1 MKRDDMDNR
10 TGLPEG
16 YRISH
21 GGRNYTIRRYVSAG
35 GNSIVYQAWY
45 QDSLMPEKTH
55 QVLVKELYPYDPMG
69 RITRREDMCLEIRN
83 GAEKLYSDHKKSYL
97 LGNRVHL
104 TLAQEGRGGIAENLD
119 SFEENGTVYTVLTA
133 RKGKVLAEMLEEK
146 QYFPTLEDTVACIRG
161 LLNILELFHE
171 HRLLHLDVSPDN
183 IFMLEP
189 REKGAFPTELLLLDF
204 NSVYSM
210 DDRTTYL
217 GDYYPGKPGYMAPEA
232 VLSRTEELGA
242 WTDLYSAAAVWY
254 TLLCDGMVP
263 EDMEITGEEELV
275 SPYSRLLLHE
285 KEVAAEQVNRILRRG
300 LRTMPTDRYS
310 STAEMLEDIQELSDI
325 LTGAVR
331 IPVSRIAVPGA
342 ENGIGE
348 GSGNGGSAG
357 TRKDGMKNAGMKKAG
372 RLWCARPLRAGAW
385 TAGVLLLVSAAFL
398 GGRMSLT
405 ADNTGGENTG
415 AESIEPVTT
424 ENTVLDLYQFPLE
437 TDDSVVL
444 TQQDVRYPLV
454 DNRMDVQV
462 QTSTA
467 VRIMLKDYSHIR
479 DTTEVIDTYSLFTFY
494 TGEGDKRGWQNAD
507 LTYDFFYTEDNTL
520 HMELPFQDP
529 NHFNLDYV
537 GVIFQNFNYDESEL
551 ILDITRC
558 TLIDGEGNEYEMT
571 ELLGS
576 HLLFFDEERWQQN
589 MITTENREYVE
600 TFDDIRGGRLIVDA
614 QVCYL
619 EPVLEVAWTSDKPE
633 IATVDERGRVKGLS
647 QGTATLTATVRD
659 KNTGEERS
667 TQMIVNVISKL

>member
-1 MKRDDMDNR
+1 
-10 TGLPEG
+10 
-16 YRISH
+16 
-21 GGRNYTIRRYVSAG
+21 
-35 GNSIVYQAWY
+35 
-45 QDSLMPEKTH
+45 
-55 QVLVKELYPYDPMG
+55 
-69 RITRREDMCLEIRN
+69 
-83 GAEKLYSDHKKSYL
+83 
-97 LGNRVHL
+97 
-104 TLAQEGRGGIAENLD
+104 
-119 SFEENGTVYTVLTA
+119 
-133 RKGKVLAEMLEEK
+133 
-146 QYFPTLEDTVACIRG
+146 
-161 LLNILELFHE
+161 
-171 HRLLHLDVSPDN
+171 
-183 IFMLEP
+183 
-189 REKGAFPTELLLLDF
+189 
-204 NSVYSM
+204 
-210 DDRTTYL
+210 
-217 GDYYPGKPGYMAPEA
+217 
-232 VLSRTEELGA
+232 
-242 WTDLYSAAAVWY
+242 
-254 TLLCDGMVP
+254 
-263 EDMEITGEEELV
+263 MEISSEEELV

-300 LRTMPTDRYS
+300 LRIMPSDRYS
-310 STAEMLEDIQELSDI
+310 STAEMRRGIQELSDI

-331 IPVSRIAVPGA
+331 IPVSRIPTSEMVGKTGDTEDTGNNGSTGA
-342 ENGIGE
+342 
-348 GSGNGGSAG
+348 
-357 TRKDGMKNAGMKKAG
+357 RKAG
-372 RLWCARPLRAGAW
+372 KIWNKRSWRAGVW
-385 TAGVLLLVSAAFL
+385 TAGALLLVCAAFL
-398 GGRMSLT
+398 GGRMSLRT
-405 ADNTGGENTG
+405 ENIG
-415 AESIEPVTT
+415 PVTT
-424 ENTVLDLYQFPLE
+424 ENTKLDLYQFPLE

-467 VRIMLKDYSHIR
+467 VRIMLKDYSHDR
-479 DTTEVIDTYSLFTFY
+479 DTSEVIDTYSLFTFY

-558 TLIDGEGNEYEMT
+558 TLIDGEGNAYEMT

-589 MITTENREYVE
+589 MITTENKEYVE

-619 EPVLEVAWTSDKPE
+619 DPVLEVIWTSDKPE
-633 IATVDERGRVKGLS
+633 IATVDERGRVEGLR

>member
-1 MKRDDMDNR
+1 MKKDDMDNR
-10 TGLPEG
+10 IRLPEG

-21 GGRNYTIRRYVSAG
+21 GGRSYTISRYVSAG

-55 QVLVKELYPYDPMG
+55 QVLIKELYPYDPAG
-69 RITRREDMCLEIRN
+69 RITRRENMCLEIGP
-83 GAEKLYSDHKKSYL
+83 GAEKLYGDHKKSYL

-104 TLAQEGRGGIAENLD
+104 TLAPEGKGGIAENLD

-133 RKGKVLAEMLEEK
+133 RKGQVLAEMLKEK
-146 QYFPTLEDTVACIRG
+146 RYFPSLEDTVKCIRG

-183 IFMLEP
+183 IFILDP

-210 DDRTTYL
+210 DDQTTYL

-232 VLSRTEELGA
+232 VLSRTGEMGP
-242 WTDLYSAAAVWY
+242 WTDLYSVAAVWY
-254 TLLCDGMVP
+254 TLLCDGKAP
-263 EDMEITGEEELV
+263 EDMEISNEKELV

-285 KEVAAEQVNRILRRG
+285 KEVAAEQVNRILTRG
-300 LRTMPTDRYS
+300 LCIMPSDRYPS
-310 STAEMLEDIQELSDI
+310 IRDMREDIQELSDI

-331 IPVSRIAVPGA
+331 IPVFRTPAAGNRKRPAAGIWAAGAVLLACAAFFGGRLSLTT
-342 ENGIGE
+342 EKD
-348 GSGNGGSAG
+348 GSA
-357 TRKDGMKNAGMKKAG
+357 
-372 RLWCARPLRAGAW
+372 
-385 TAGVLLLVSAAFL
+385 
-398 GGRMSLT
+398 MSEET
-405 ADNTGGENTG
+405 DAVTEENTK
-415 AESIEPVTT
+415 
-424 ENTVLDLYQFPLE
+424 LDLYQFPLE

-467 VRIMLKDYSHIR
+467 VRIMLRDYEHSR
-479 DTTEVIDTYSLFTFY
+479 DTSEVIDTYSLFTFY

-558 TLIDGEGNEYEMT
+558 TLVDGAGNSYEMT

-589 MITTENREYVE
+589 MITTENRKYVE

-614 QVCYL
+614 RACYL
-619 EPVLEVAWTSDKPE
+619 DPVLEVTWTSDNPD
-633 IATVDERGRVKGLS
+633 IATVDERGRVQGLR

-667 TQMIVNVISKL
+667 TQMLVNVISKL

>member
-1 MKRDDMDNR
+1 MKKDDMDNR
-10 TGLPEG
+10 IRLPEG

-21 GGRNYTIRRYVSAG
+21 GGRSYTISRYVSAG

-55 QVLVKELYPYDPMG
+55 QVLIKELYPYDPAG
-69 RITRREDMCLEIRN
+69 RITRRENMCLEIGP
-83 GAEKLYSDHKKSYL
+83 GAEKLYGEHKKSYL

-104 TLAQEGRGGIAENLD
+104 TLAPEGKGGIAENLD

-133 RKGKVLAEMLEEK
+133 RKGQVLAEMLKEK
-146 QYFPTLEDTVACIRG
+146 RYFPSLEDTVKCIRG

-183 IFMLEP
+183 IFILDP

-210 DDRTTYL
+210 DDQTTYL

-232 VLSRTEELGA
+232 VLSRTGEMGP
-242 WTDLYSAAAVWY
+242 WTDLYSVAAVWY
-254 TLLCDGMVP
+254 TLLCDGKAP
-263 EDMEITGEEELV
+263 EDMEISNEKELV

-285 KEVAAEQVNRILRRG
+285 KEVAAEQVNRILTRG
-300 LRTMPTDRYS
+300 LCIMPSDRYPS
-310 STAEMLEDIQELSDI
+310 IRDMREDIQELSDI

-331 IPVSRIAVPGA
+331 IPVFRTPAAGNRKRPAAGIWAAGAVLLACAAFFGGRLSLTT
-342 ENGIGE
+342 EKD
-348 GSGNGGSAG
+348 GSA
-357 TRKDGMKNAGMKKAG
+357 
-372 RLWCARPLRAGAW
+372 
-385 TAGVLLLVSAAFL
+385 
-398 GGRMSLT
+398 MSEET
-405 ADNTGGENTG
+405 DAVTEENTK
-415 AESIEPVTT
+415 
-424 ENTVLDLYQFPLE
+424 LDLYQFPLE

-467 VRIMLKDYSHIR
+467 VRIMLRDYEHSR
-479 DTTEVIDTYSLFTFY
+479 DTSEVIDTYSLFTFY

-558 TLIDGEGNEYEMT
+558 TLVDGEGNSYEMT

-589 MITTENREYVE
+589 MITTENRKYVE

-614 QVCYL
+614 RACYL
-619 EPVLEVAWTSDKPE
+619 DPVLEVTWTSDNPD
-633 IATVDERGRVKGLS
+633 IATVDERGRVQGLR

-667 TQMIVNVISKL
+667 TQMLVNVISKL

>member
-1 MKRDDMDNR
+1 MKKDDMDNR
-10 TGLPEG
+10 IRLPEG

-21 GGRNYTIRRYVSAG
+21 GGRSYTISRYVSAG

-55 QVLVKELYPYDPMG
+55 QVLIKELYPYDPAG
-69 RITRREDMCLEIRN
+69 RITRRENMCLEIGP
-83 GAEKLYSDHKKSYL
+83 GAEKLYGDHKKSYL

-104 TLAQEGRGGIAENLD
+104 TLAPEGKGGIAENLD

-133 RKGKVLAEMLEEK
+133 RKGQVLAEMLKEK
-146 QYFPTLEDTVACIRG
+146 RYFPSLEDTVKCIRG

-183 IFMLEP
+183 IFILDP

-210 DDRTTYL
+210 DDQTTYL

-232 VLSRTEELGA
+232 VLSRTGEMGP
-242 WTDLYSAAAVWY
+242 WTDLYSVAAVWY
-254 TLLCDGMVP
+254 TLLCDGKAP
-263 EDMEITGEEELV
+263 EDMEISNEKELV

-285 KEVAAEQVNRILRRG
+285 KEVAAEQVNRILTPG
-300 LRTMPTDRYS
+300 LCIMPSHRYPS
-310 STAEMLEDIQELSDI
+310 IRDMREGIQELSDI

-331 IPVSRIAVPGA
+331 IPVFRTPAAGNRKRPAAGIWAAGAVLLACAAFFGGRLSLTT
-342 ENGIGE
+342 EKD
-348 GSGNGGSAG
+348 GSA
-357 TRKDGMKNAGMKKAG
+357 
-372 RLWCARPLRAGAW
+372 
-385 TAGVLLLVSAAFL
+385 
-398 GGRMSLT
+398 MSEET
-405 ADNTGGENTG
+405 DAVTEENTK
-415 AESIEPVTT
+415 
-424 ENTVLDLYQFPLE
+424 LDLYQFPLE

-467 VRIMLKDYSHIR
+467 VRIMLRDYEHSR
-479 DTTEVIDTYSLFTFY
+479 DTSEVIDTYSLFTFY

-558 TLIDGEGNEYEMT
+558 TLVDGEGNSYEMT

-589 MITTENREYVE
+589 MITTENRKYVE

-614 QVCYL
+614 RACYL
-619 EPVLEVAWTSDKPE
+619 DPVLEVTWTSDNPD
-633 IATVDERGRVKGLS
+633 IATVDERGRVQGLR

-667 TQMIVNVISKL
+667 TQMLVNVISKLQK

>member
-1 MKRDDMDNR
+1 MKKDDMDNR
-10 TGLPEG
+10 IRLPEG

-21 GGRNYTIRRYVSAG
+21 GGRSYTISRYVSVG

-55 QVLVKELYPYDPMG
+55 QVLIKELYPYDPAG
-69 RITRREDMCLEIRN
+69 RITRRENMCLEIGP
-83 GAEKLYSDHKKSYL
+83 GAEKLYGDHKKSYL

-104 TLAQEGRGGIAENLD
+104 TLAPEGKGGIAENLD

-133 RKGKVLAEMLEEK
+133 RKGQVLAEMLKEK
-146 QYFPTLEDTVACIRG
+146 RYFPSLEDTVKCIRG

-183 IFMLEP
+183 IFILDP

-210 DDRTTYL
+210 DDQTTYL

-232 VLSRTEELGA
+232 VLSRTGEMGP
-242 WTDLYSAAAVWY
+242 WTDLYSVAAVWY
-254 TLLCDGMVP
+254 TLLCDGKAP
-263 EDMEITGEEELV
+263 EDMEISNEKELV

-285 KEVAAEQVNRILRRG
+285 KEVAAEQVNRILTRG
-300 LRTMPTDRYS
+300 LCIMPSDRYPS
-310 STAEMLEDIQELSDI
+310 IRDMREDIQELSDI

-331 IPVSRIAVPGA
+331 IPVFRTPAAGNRKRPA
-342 ENGIGE
+342 AGIW
-348 GSGNGGSAG
+348 A
-357 TRKDGMKNAGMKKAG
+357 
-372 RLWCARPLRAGAW
+372 AGA
-385 TAGVLLLVSAAFL
+385 VLLACAAFF

-405 ADNTGGENTG
+405 AEKGGSAASGETDV
-415 AESIEPVTT
+415 VTT
-424 ENTVLDLYQFPLE
+424 ENTKLDLYQFPLE

-467 VRIMLKDYSHIR
+467 VRIMLRDYEHSR
-479 DTTEVIDTYSLFTFY
+479 DTSEVIDTYSLFTFY

-558 TLIDGEGNEYEMT
+558 TLVDGEGNSYEMT

-589 MITTENREYVE
+589 MITTENRKYVE

-614 QVCYL
+614 RACYL
-619 EPVLEVAWTSDKPE
+619 DPVLEVTWTSDNPD
-633 IATVDERGRVKGLS
+633 IATVDERGRVQGLR

-667 TQMIVNVISKL
+667 TQMLVNVISKL

>member
-1 MKRDDMDNR
+1 MKKDDMDNR
-10 TGLPEG
+10 IGLPKG

-21 GGRNYTIRRYVSAG
+21 GGRNYIISRYISAG
-35 GNSIVYQAWY
+35 GNSIVYEAWY

-55 QVLVKELYPYDPMG
+55 QVLIKELYPYDPMG
-69 RITRREDMCLEIRN
+69 RITRQKNMCLEIGD

-133 RKGKVLAEMLEEK
+133 RKGEVLAEMLEEK
-146 QYFPTLEDTVACIRG
+146 RYFPSLEDTVACVRG

-171 HRLLHLDVSPDN
+171 NRLLHLDVSPDN
-183 IFMLEP
+183 IFMLES

-210 DDRTTYL
+210 DDRTAYL

-232 VLSRTEELGA
+232 ALSRTEEMGP
-242 WTDLYSAAAVWY
+242 WTDLYSVTAVWY
-254 TLLCDGMVP
+254 TLLCDGKAP
-263 EDMEITGEEELV
+263 QDMEISSEEELV

-300 LRTMPTDRYS
+300 LRIMPSDRYS
-310 STAEMLEDIQELSDI
+310 STAEMRRGIQELSDI

-331 IPVSRIAVPGA
+331 IPVSRIPTSEMVGKTGDTEDTGNNGSTGA
-342 ENGIGE
+342 
-348 GSGNGGSAG
+348 
-357 TRKDGMKNAGMKKAG
+357 RKAG
-372 RLWCARPLRAGAW
+372 KIWNKRSWRAGVW
-385 TAGVLLLVSAAFL
+385 TAGALLLVCAAFL
-398 GGRMSLT
+398 GGRMSLRT
-405 ADNTGGENTG
+405 ENIG
-415 AESIEPVTT
+415 PVTT
-424 ENTVLDLYQFPLE
+424 ENTKLDLYQFPLE

-467 VRIMLKDYSHIR
+467 VRIMLKDYSHDR
-479 DTTEVIDTYSLFTFY
+479 DTSEVIDTYSLFTFY

-520 HMELPFQDP
+520 HM
-529 NHFNLDYV
+529 
-537 GVIFQNFNYDESEL
+537 
-551 ILDITRC
+551 
-558 TLIDGEGNEYEMT
+558 
-571 ELLGS
+571 
-576 HLLFFDEERWQQN
+576 
-589 MITTENREYVE
+589 
-600 TFDDIRGGRLIVDA
+600 
-614 QVCYL
+614 
-619 EPVLEVAWTSDKPE
+619 
-633 IATVDERGRVKGLS
+633 
-647 QGTATLTATVRD
+647 
-659 KNTGEERS
+659 
-667 TQMIVNVISKL
+667 

>member
-1 MKRDDMDNR
+1 MKKDDMDNR
-10 TGLPEG
+10 IRLPEG

-21 GGRNYTIRRYVSAG
+21 GGRSYTISRYVSAG

-55 QVLVKELYPYDPMG
+55 QVLIKELYPYDPAG
-69 RITRREDMCLEIRN
+69 RITRRENMCLEIGP
-83 GAEKLYSDHKKSYL
+83 GAEKLYGDHKKSYL

-104 TLAQEGRGGIAENLD
+104 TLAPEGKGGIAENLD

-133 RKGKVLAEMLEEK
+133 RKGQVLAEMLKEK
-146 QYFPTLEDTVACIRG
+146 RYFPSLEDTVKCIRG

-183 IFMLEP
+183 IFILDP

-210 DDRTTYL
+210 DDQTTYL

-232 VLSRTEELGA
+232 VLSRTGEMGP
-242 WTDLYSAAAVWY
+242 WTDLYSVAAVWY
-254 TLLCDGMVP
+254 TLLCDGKAP
-263 EDMEITGEEELV
+263 EDMEISNEKELV

-285 KEVAAEQVNRILRRG
+285 KEVAAEQVNRILTRG
-300 LRTMPTDRYS
+300 LCIMPSDRYPS
-310 STAEMLEDIQELSDI
+310 IRDMREDIQELSDI

-331 IPVSRIAVPGA
+331 IPVFRTPAAGNRKRPA
-342 ENGIGE
+342 AGIW
-348 GSGNGGSAG
+348 A
-357 TRKDGMKNAGMKKAG
+357 
-372 RLWCARPLRAGAW
+372 AGA
-385 TAGVLLLVSAAFL
+385 VLLACAAFF

-405 ADNTGGENTG
+405 AEKGGSAASGETDV
-415 AESIEPVTT
+415 VTT
-424 ENTVLDLYQFPLE
+424 ENTKLDLYQFPLE

-467 VRIMLKDYSHIR
+467 VRIMLRDYEHSR
-479 DTTEVIDTYSLFTFY
+479 DTSEVIDTYSLFTFY

-558 TLIDGEGNEYEMT
+558 TLVDGAGNSYEMT

-589 MITTENREYVE
+589 MITTENRKYVE

-614 QVCYL
+614 RACYL
-619 EPVLEVAWTSDKPE
+619 DPVLEVTWTSDNPD
-633 IATVDERGRVKGLS
+633 IATVDERGRVQGLR

-667 TQMIVNVISKL
+667 TQMLVNVISKL

>member
-1 MKRDDMDNR
+1 MKKDDMDNR
-10 TGLPEG
+10 IRLPEG

-21 GGRNYTIRRYVSAG
+21 GGRSYTISRYVSAG

-55 QVLVKELYPYDPMG
+55 QVLIKELYPYDPAG
-69 RITRREDMCLEIRN
+69 RITRRENMCLEIGP
-83 GAEKLYSDHKKSYL
+83 GAEKLYGDHKKSYL

-104 TLAQEGRGGIAENLD
+104 TLAPEGKGGIAENLD

-133 RKGKVLAEMLEEK
+133 RKGQVLAEMLKEK
-146 QYFPTLEDTVACIRG
+146 RYFPSLEDTVKCIRG

-183 IFMLEP
+183 IFILDP

-210 DDRTTYL
+210 DDQTTYL

-232 VLSRTEELGA
+232 VLSRTGEMGP
-242 WTDLYSAAAVWY
+242 WTDLYSVAAVWY
-254 TLLCDGMVP
+254 TLLCDGKAP
-263 EDMEITGEEELV
+263 EDMEISNEKELV

-285 KEVAAEQVNRILRRG
+285 KEVAAEQVNRILTRG
-300 LRTMPTDRYS
+300 LCIMPSDRYPS
-310 STAEMLEDIQELSDI
+310 IRDMRGDIQELSDI

-331 IPVSRIAVPGA
+331 IPVFRTPAAGNRKRPAAGIWAAGAVLLACAAFFGGRLSLTT
-342 ENGIGE
+342 EKD
-348 GSGNGGSAG
+348 GSA
-357 TRKDGMKNAGMKKAG
+357 
-372 RLWCARPLRAGAW
+372 
-385 TAGVLLLVSAAFL
+385 
-398 GGRMSLT
+398 MSEET
-405 ADNTGGENTG
+405 DAVTEENTK
-415 AESIEPVTT
+415 
-424 ENTVLDLYQFPLE
+424 LDLYQFPLE

-467 VRIMLKDYSHIR
+467 VRIMLRDYEHSR
-479 DTTEVIDTYSLFTFY
+479 DTSEVIDTYSLFTFY

-558 TLIDGEGNEYEMT
+558 TLVDGEGNSYEMT

-589 MITTENREYVE
+589 MITTENRKYVE

-614 QVCYL
+614 RACYL
-619 EPVLEVAWTSDKPE
+619 DPVLEVTWTSDNPD
-633 IATVDERGRVKGLS
+633 IATVDERGRVQGLR

-667 TQMIVNVISKL
+667 TQMLVNVISKL

>member
-1 MKRDDMDNR
+1 MKKDDMDNR
-10 TGLPEG
+10 IGLPKG

-21 GGRNYTIRRYVSAG
+21 GGRNYIISRYISAG
-35 GNSIVYQAWY
+35 GKSIVYEARY

-55 QVLVKELYPYDPMG
+55 QVLIKELYPYDLMG
-69 RITRREDMCLEIRN
+69 RITRREDMCLEIQN
-83 GAEKLYSDHKKSYL
+83 GAEKLFSDHKKSYL

-133 RKGKVLAEMLEEK
+133 RKGEVLAEMLEERR
-146 QYFPTLEDTVACIRG
+146 YFPSLEDTVACVRG

-171 HRLLHLDVSPDN
+171 NRLLHLDVSPDN

-189 REKGAFPTELLLLDF
+189 REKGTFPTELLLLDF

-232 VLSRTEELGA
+232 ALSRTEEMGP
-242 WTDLYSAAAVWY
+242 WTDLYSVTAVWY
-254 TLLCDGMVP
+254 TLLCDGKAP
-263 EDMEITGEEELV
+263 GDMEISSEEELV

-300 LRTMPTDRYS
+300 LRIMPSDRYS
-310 STAEMLEDIQELSDI
+310 STAEMRRGIQELSDI

-331 IPVSRIAVPGA
+331 IPVSRIPTSEMVGKTGDTEDTGNNGSTGA
-342 ENGIGE
+342 
-348 GSGNGGSAG
+348 
-357 TRKDGMKNAGMKKAG
+357 RKAG
-372 RLWCARPLRAGAW
+372 KIWNKRSWRAGVW
-385 TAGVLLLVSAAFL
+385 TAGALLLVCAAFL
-398 GGRMSLT
+398 GGRMSLRT
-405 ADNTGGENTG
+405 ENIG
-415 AESIEPVTT
+415 PVTT
-424 ENTVLDLYQFPLE
+424 ENTKLDLYQFPLE

-467 VRIMLKDYSHIR
+467 VRIMLKDYSHDR
-479 DTTEVIDTYSLFTFY
+479 DTSEVIDTYSLFTFY

-558 TLIDGEGNEYEMT
+558 TLIDGEGNAYEMT

-589 MITTENREYVE
+589 MITTENKEYVE

-619 EPVLEVAWTSDKPE
+619 DPVLEVIWTSDKPE
-633 IATVDERGRVKGLS
+633 IATVDERGRVEGLR

>member
-1 MKRDDMDNR
+1 MKKDDMDNR
-10 TGLPEG
+10 IRLPEG

-21 GGRNYTIRRYVSAG
+21 GGRSYTISRYVSAG

-55 QVLVKELYPYDPMG
+55 QVLIKELYPYDPAG
-69 RITRREDMCLEIRN
+69 RITRRENMCLEIGP
-83 GAEKLYSDHKKSYL
+83 GAEKLYGDHKKSYL

-104 TLAQEGRGGIAENLD
+104 TLAPEGKGGIAENLD

-133 RKGKVLAEMLEEK
+133 RKGQVLAEMLKEK
-146 QYFPTLEDTVACIRG
+146 RYFPSLEDTVKCIRG

-183 IFMLEP
+183 IFILDP

-210 DDRTTYL
+210 DDQTTYL

-232 VLSRTEELGA
+232 VLSRTGEMGP
-242 WTDLYSAAAVWY
+242 WTDLYSVAAVWY
-254 TLLCDGMVP
+254 TLLCDGKAP
-263 EDMEITGEEELV
+263 EDMEISNEKELV

-285 KEVAAEQVNRILRRG
+285 KEVAAEQVNRILTRG
-300 LRTMPTDRYS
+300 LCIMPSDRYPS
-310 STAEMLEDIQELSDI
+310 IRDMREDIQELSDI

-331 IPVSRIAVPGA
+331 IPVFRTPAAGNRKRPAAGIWAAGAVLLACAAFFGGRLSLTT
-342 ENGIGE
+342 EKD
-348 GSGNGGSAG
+348 GSA
-357 TRKDGMKNAGMKKAG
+357 
-372 RLWCARPLRAGAW
+372 
-385 TAGVLLLVSAAFL
+385 
-398 GGRMSLT
+398 MSEET
-405 ADNTGGENTG
+405 DAVTEENTK
-415 AESIEPVTT
+415 
-424 ENTVLDLYQFPLE
+424 LDLYQVPLE

-467 VRIMLKDYSHIR
+467 VRIMLRDYEHSR
-479 DTTEVIDTYSLFTFY
+479 DTSEVIDTYSLFTFY

-537 GVIFQNFNYDESEL
+537 GGDLPEL
-551 ILDITRC
+551 
-558 TLIDGEGNEYEMT
+558 
-571 ELLGS
+571 
-576 HLLFFDEERWQQN
+576 
-589 MITTENREYVE
+589 
-600 TFDDIRGGRLIVDA
+600 
-614 QVCYL
+614 
-619 EPVLEVAWTSDKPE
+619 
-633 IATVDERGRVKGLS
+633 
-647 QGTATLTATVRD
+647 
-659 KNTGEERS
+659 
-667 TQMIVNVISKL
+667 

>member
-1 MKRDDMDNR
+1 MKKDDMDNR
-10 TGLPEG
+10 IRLPEG

-21 GGRNYTIRRYVSAG
+21 GGRSYTISRYVSAG

-55 QVLVKELYPYDPMG
+55 QVLIKELYPYDPAG
-69 RITRREDMCLEIRN
+69 RITRRENMCLEIGP
-83 GAEKLYSDHKKSYL
+83 GAEKLYGDHKKSYL

-104 TLAQEGRGGIAENLD
+104 TLAPEGKGGIAENLD

-133 RKGKVLAEMLEEK
+133 RKGQVLAEMLKEK
-146 QYFPTLEDTVACIRG
+146 RYFPSLEDTVKCIRG

-183 IFMLEP
+183 IFILDP

-210 DDRTTYL
+210 DDQTTYL

-232 VLSRTEELGA
+232 VLSRTGEMGP
-242 WTDLYSAAAVWY
+242 WTDLYSVAAVWY
-254 TLLCDGMVP
+254 TLLCDGKAP
-263 EDMEITGEEELV
+263 EDMEISNEKELV

-285 KEVAAEQVNRILRRG
+285 KEVAAEQVNRILTRG
-300 LRTMPTDRYS
+300 LCIMPSDRYPS
-310 STAEMLEDIQELSDI
+310 IRDMREDIQELSDI

-331 IPVSRIAVPGA
+331 IPVFRTPAAGNRKRPAAGIWAAGAVLLACAAFFGGRLSLTT
-342 ENGIGE
+342 EKD
-348 GSGNGGSAG
+348 GSA
-357 TRKDGMKNAGMKKAG
+357 
-372 RLWCARPLRAGAW
+372 
-385 TAGVLLLVSAAFL
+385 
-398 GGRMSLT
+398 MSEET
-405 ADNTGGENTG
+405 DAVTEENTK
-415 AESIEPVTT
+415 
-424 ENTVLDLYQFPLE
+424 LDLYQFPLE

-467 VRIMLKDYSHIR
+467 VRIMLRDYEHSR
-479 DTTEVIDTYSLFTFY
+479 DTSEVIDTYSLFTFY

-551 ILDITRC
+551 IVDITRC
-558 TLIDGEGNEYEMT
+558 TLVDGAGNSYEMT

-589 MITTENREYVE
+589 MITTENRKYVE

-614 QVCYL
+614 RACYL
-619 EPVLEVAWTSDKPE
+619 DPVLEVTWTSDNPD
-633 IATVDERGRVKGLS
+633 IATVDERGRVQGLR

-667 TQMIVNVISKL
+667 TQMLVNVISKL

>member
-1 MKRDDMDNR
+1 MKKDDMDNR
-10 TGLPEG
+10 IRLPEG

-21 GGRNYTIRRYVSAG
+21 GGRSYTISRYVSAG

-55 QVLVKELYPYDPMG
+55 QVLIKELYPYYPAG
-69 RITRREDMCLEIRN
+69 RITRRENMCLEIGP
-83 GAEKLYSDHKKSYL
+83 GAEKLYGDHKKSYL

-104 TLAQEGRGGIAENLD
+104 TLATEGKGGIADNLD

-133 RKGKVLAEMLEEK
+133 RKGQVLAEMLKEK
-146 QYFPTLEDTVACIRG
+146 RYFPSLEDTVKCIRG

-183 IFMLEP
+183 IFILDP

-210 DDRTTYL
+210 DDQTTYL

-232 VLSRTEELGA
+232 VLSRTGEMGP
-242 WTDLYSAAAVWY
+242 WTDLYSVAAVWY
-254 TLLCDGMVP
+254 TMLCDGKTP
-263 EDMEITGEEELV
+263 EDMEISNEKELV

-285 KEVAAEQVNRILRRG
+285 KEVAAEQVSRILNRG
-300 LRTMPTDRYS
+300 LRIMPSDRYPS
-310 STAEMLEDIQELSDI
+310 IRDMRADIQELSDI

-331 IPVSRIAVPGA
+331 IPVFRTPAAGNRKRPDAGIWAAGAVLLACAAFFGGRLSLTA
-342 ENGIGE
+342 EK
-348 GSGNGGSAG
+348 GGSA
-357 TRKDGMKNAGMKKAG
+357 A
-372 RLWCARPLRAGAW
+372 
-385 TAGVLLLVSAAFL
+385 S
-398 GGRMSLT
+398 
-405 ADNTGGENTG
+405 GETDV
-415 AESIEPVTT
+415 VTT
-424 ENTVLDLYQFPLE
+424 ENTKLDLYQFPLE

-467 VRIMLKDYSHIR
+467 VRIMLRDYEHSR
-479 DTTEVIDTYSLFTFY
+479 DTSEVIDTYSLFTFY

-558 TLIDGEGNEYEMT
+558 TLVDGAGNSYEMT

-589 MITTENREYVE
+589 MITTENRKYVE
-600 TFDDIRGGRLIVDA
+600 TFYDIRGGRLIVDA
-614 QVCYL
+614 RACYL
-619 EPVLEVAWTSDKPE
+619 DPVLEVTWTSDNQD
-633 IATVDERGRVKGLS
+633 IATVDERGRVQGLR

-667 TQMIVNVISKL
+667 TQMLVNVISKL

>member
-1 MKRDDMDNR
+1 MLKEKR
-10 TGLPEG
+10 
-16 YRISH
+16 
-21 GGRNYTIRRYVSAG
+21 
-35 GNSIVYQAWY
+35 
-45 QDSLMPEKTH
+45 
-55 QVLVKELYPYDPMG
+55 
-69 RITRREDMCLEIRN
+69 
-83 GAEKLYSDHKKSYL
+83 
-97 LGNRVHL
+97 
-104 TLAQEGRGGIAENLD
+104 
-119 SFEENGTVYTVLTA
+119 
-133 RKGKVLAEMLEEK
+133 
-146 QYFPTLEDTVACIRG
+146 YFPSLEDTVKCIRG

-183 IFMLEP
+183 IFILDP

-210 DDRTTYL
+210 DDQTTYL

-232 VLSRTEELGA
+232 VLSRTGEMGP
-242 WTDLYSAAAVWY
+242 WTDLYSVAAVWY
-254 TLLCDGMVP
+254 TMLCDGKTP
-263 EDMEITGEEELV
+263 EDMEISNEKELV

-285 KEVAAEQVNRILRRG
+285 KEVAAEQVNRILTRG
-300 LRTMPTDRYS
+300 LRIMPSDRYPS
-310 STAEMLEDIQELSDI
+310 IRDMRADIQELSDI

-331 IPVSRIAVPGA
+331 IPVFRIPAAGNRKRPAAGIWAAGAVLLACAAFFGGRLSLTT
-342 ENGIGE
+342 EKD
-348 GSGNGGSAG
+348 GSA
-357 TRKDGMKNAGMKKAG
+357 
-372 RLWCARPLRAGAW
+372 
-385 TAGVLLLVSAAFL
+385 
-398 GGRMSLT
+398 MSEET
-405 ADNTGGENTG
+405 DAVTEENTK
-415 AESIEPVTT
+415 
-424 ENTVLDLYQFPLE
+424 LDLYQFPLE

-467 VRIMLKDYSHIR
+467 VRIMLRDYEHSR
-479 DTTEVIDTYSLFTFY
+479 NTSEVIDTYSLFTFY

-558 TLIDGEGNEYEMT
+558 TLVDGAGNSYEMT

-589 MITTENREYVE
+589 MITTENRKYVE

-614 QVCYL
+614 RACYL
-619 EPVLEVAWTSDKPE
+619 DPVLEVTWTSDNPD
-633 IATVDERGRVKGLS
+633 IATVDERGRVQGLR

-667 TQMIVNVISKL
+667 TQMLVNVISKL

>member
-1 MKRDDMDNR
+1 MKKDDMDNR
-10 TGLPEG
+10 IRLPEG
-16 YRISH
+16 YRISQ
-21 GGRNYTIRRYVSAG
+21 GGRSYTISRYVSAG

-55 QVLVKELYPYDPMG
+55 QVLIKELYPYDPAG
-69 RITRREDMCLEIRN
+69 RITRRENMCLEIGS
-83 GAEKLYSDHKKSYL
+83 GAEKLYGDHKKSYL

-104 TLAQEGRGGIAENLD
+104 TLAPEGKGGIAENLD

-133 RKGKVLAEMLEEK
+133 RKGQVLAEMLKEK
-146 QYFPTLEDTVACIRG
+146 RYFPSLEDTVKCIRG

-183 IFMLEP
+183 IFLLDP

-210 DDRTTYL
+210 DDQTTYL

-232 VLSRTEELGA
+232 VLSRTGEIGP
-242 WTDLYSAAAVWY
+242 WTDLYSVAAVWY
-254 TLLCDGMVP
+254 TMLCDGKAL
-263 EDMEITGEEELV
+263 EDVGISNDKELV

-285 KEVAAEQVNRILRRG
+285 KEVAAEQVNWILSRG
-300 LRTMPTDRYS
+300 LCIMPSDRYHS
-310 STAEMLEDIQELSDI
+310 IRDMREEIQELSDI

-331 IPVSRIAVPGA
+331 IPVFRTPV
-342 ENGIGE
+342 
-348 GSGNGGSAG
+348 SGNRKRSATG
-357 TRKDGMKNAGMKKAG
+357 IWAV
-372 RLWCARPLRAGAW
+372 GAVFLAC
-385 TAGVLLLVSAAFL
+385 TAFL

-405 ADNTGGENTG
+405 AEKGSSAALGETDV
-415 AESIEPVTT
+415 VTT
-424 ENTVLDLYQFPLE
+424 ENTKLDLYQFPLE

-467 VRIMLKDYSHIR
+467 VRIMLRDYEHSR
-479 DTTEVIDTYSLFTFY
+479 DTSEVIDTYSLFTFY

-507 LTYDFFYTEDNTL
+507 LTYDFFYTEDNTI

-558 TLIDGEGNEYEMT
+558 TLVDGAGNSYEMT

-589 MITTENREYVE
+589 MITTENRKYVE

-614 QVCYL
+614 RACYL
-619 EPVLEVAWTSDKPE
+619 DPVLEVTWTSDNPD
-633 IATVDERGRVKGLS
+633 IATVDERGRVQGLR

-667 TQMIVNVISKL
+667 TQMLVNVISKL

>member
-1 MKRDDMDNR
+1 MKKDDMDNR
-10 TGLPEG
+10 IRLPEG

-21 GGRNYTIRRYVSAG
+21 GGRSYTISRYVSAG

-55 QVLVKELYPYDPMG
+55 QVLIKELYPYDPAG
-69 RITRREDMCLEIRN
+69 RITRRENMCLEIGP
-83 GAEKLYSDHKKSYL
+83 GAEKLYGDHKKSYL

-104 TLAQEGRGGIAENLD
+104 TLATEGKGGIADNLD

-133 RKGKVLAEMLEEK
+133 RKGQVLAEMLKEK
-146 QYFPTLEDTVACIRG
+146 RYFPSLEDTVKCIRG

-183 IFMLEP
+183 IFILDP
-189 REKGAFPTELLLLDF
+189 REKGAFPTEMLLLDF

-210 DDRTTYL
+210 DDQTTYL

-232 VLSRTEELGA
+232 VLSRTGEMGP
-242 WTDLYSAAAVWY
+242 WTDLYSVAAVWY
-254 TLLCDGMVP
+254 TMLCDGKTP
-263 EDMEITGEEELV
+263 EDMEISNEKELV

-285 KEVAAEQVNRILRRG
+285 KEVAAEQVNRILNRG
-300 LRTMPTDRYS
+300 LRIMPSDRYPS
-310 STAEMLEDIQELSDI
+310 IRDMRADIQELSDI

-331 IPVSRIAVPGA
+331 IPVFRTPAAGNRKRPAAGIWAAGAVLLACAAFFGGRLSLTA
-342 ENGIGE
+342 EK
-348 GSGNGGSAG
+348 GGSA
-357 TRKDGMKNAGMKKAG
+357 A
-372 RLWCARPLRAGAW
+372 
-385 TAGVLLLVSAAFL
+385 S
-398 GGRMSLT
+398 
-405 ADNTGGENTG
+405 GETDV
-415 AESIEPVTT
+415 VTT
-424 ENTVLDLYQFPLE
+424 ENTKLDLYQFPLE

-467 VRIMLKDYSHIR
+467 VRIMLRDYEHSR
-479 DTTEVIDTYSLFTFY
+479 DTSEVIDTYSLFTFY

-558 TLIDGEGNEYEMT
+558 TLVDGAGNSYEMT

-589 MITTENREYVE
+589 MITTENRKYVE

-614 QVCYL
+614 RACYL
-619 EPVLEVAWTSDKPE
+619 DPVLEVTWTSDNPD
-633 IATVDERGRVKGLS
+633 IATVDERGRVQGLR

-667 TQMIVNVISKL
+667 TQMLVNVISKL

>member
-1 MKRDDMDNR
+1 MKKDDMDNR
-10 TGLPEG
+10 IRLPEG

-21 GGRNYTIRRYVSAG
+21 GGRSYTISRYVSAG

-55 QVLVKELYPYDPMG
+55 QVLIKELYPYDPAG
-69 RITRREDMCLEIRN
+69 RITRRENMCLEIGP
-83 GAEKLYSDHKKSYL
+83 GAEKLYGDHKKSYL

-104 TLAQEGRGGIAENLD
+104 TLAPEGKGGIAENLD

-133 RKGKVLAEMLEEK
+133 RKGQVLAEMLKEK
-146 QYFPTLEDTVACIRG
+146 RYFPSLEDTVKCIRG

-183 IFMLEP
+183 IFILDP

-210 DDRTTYL
+210 DDQTTYL

-232 VLSRTEELGA
+232 VLSRTGEMGP
-242 WTDLYSAAAVWY
+242 WTDLYSVAAVWY
-254 TLLCDGMVP
+254 TLLCDGKAP
-263 EDMEITGEEELV
+263 EDMEISNEKELV

-285 KEVAAEQVNRILRRG
+285 KEVAAEQVNRILTRG
-300 LRTMPTDRYS
+300 LCIMPSDRYPS
-310 STAEMLEDIQELSDI
+310 IRDMREDIQELSDI

-331 IPVSRIAVPGA
+331 IPVFRTPAAGNRKRPAAGIWAAGAVLLACAAFFGGRLSLTT
-342 ENGIGE
+342 EKD
-348 GSGNGGSAG
+348 GSA
-357 TRKDGMKNAGMKKAG
+357 
-372 RLWCARPLRAGAW
+372 
-385 TAGVLLLVSAAFL
+385 
-398 GGRMSLT
+398 MSEET
-405 ADNTGGENTG
+405 DAVTEENTK
-415 AESIEPVTT
+415 
-424 ENTVLDLYQFPLE
+424 LDLYQFPLE

-467 VRIMLKDYSHIR
+467 VRIMLRDYEHSR
-479 DTTEVIDTYSLFTFY
+479 DTSEVIDTYSLFTFY

-558 TLIDGEGNEYEMT
+558 TLVDGEGNSYEMT

-589 MITTENREYVE
+589 MITTENRKYVE

-614 QVCYL
+614 RACYL
-619 EPVLEVAWTSDKPE
+619 DPVLEVTWTSDNPD
-633 IATVDERGRVKGLS
+633 IATVDERGRVQGLR

-667 TQMIVNVISKL
+667 TQMLVNVISKL